1 MRFLFYAILNSY
13 EFRLKGI
20 QFHKTLSIYCMK
32 KNLLTLSALLTLC
45 IGTQAIAQTIPNGD
59 LETWTSTTRDTLVN
73 WKGTIGVEKIVGKD
87 GNGSAVKIVTTS
99 NTDIASLVSGNISCI
114 TGCSGDVKGVGVPL
128 NSASGI
134 LSIKADFASSQNG
147 AVAAVAFFDANGT
160 LMPGGVN
167 GYYVA
172 PLSAGPTFA
181 SSTVS
186 VFITSAT
193 PTFGTVSVPAG
204 AVQVI
209 IAFFPEATDPS
220 KSSSKTVGSYISIDN
235 LVVKA
240 GLTTLA
246 VPNADFE
253 QWTTIN
259 TDKATGW
266 NSSETYMLGS
276 LTKSNQSNAGSAAAK
291 ITTASFVGNIQTGVL
306 SLGSVQYGILPADT
320 KYFPEFKINKIPNAL
335 NFSSK
340 YVASAGINDTAAV
353 EIILT
358 RNVGNVT
365 TKVGSGYGLIA
376 PSANFKAIKVPIAM
390 FQNETVADSAI
401 VLFYSSRGKGS
412 VDRGLGSVLWVDD
425 VSFGFTT
432 VGINDEMLLQ
442 QVVLSPNPAK
452 ETVVISNHSNQP
464 VTVTL
469 KNISGQ
475 ALYTYSISEF
485 DKYNL
490 NTAGLG
496 KGIYLVEISNSLSV
510 SNQKLVIE

>member
-1 MRFLFYAILNSY
+1 M
-13 EFRLKGI
+13 
-20 QFHKTLSIYCMK
+20 
-32 KNLLTLSALLTLC
+32 
-45 IGTQAIAQTIPNGD
+45 
-59 LETWTSTTRDTLVN
+59 
-73 WKGTIGVEKIVGKD
+73 
-87 GNGSAVKIVTTS
+87 
-99 NTDIASLVSGNISCI
+99 
-114 TGCSGDVKGVGVPL
+114 
-128 NSASGI
+128 
-134 LSIKADFASSQNG
+134 
-147 AVAAVAFFDANGT
+147 
-160 LMPGGVN
+160 
-167 GYYVA
+167 
-172 PLSAGPTFA
+172 
-181 SSTVS
+181 
-186 VFITSAT
+186 
-193 PTFGTVSVPAG
+193 
-204 AVQVI
+204 
-209 IAFFPEATDPS
+209 
-220 KSSSKTVGSYISIDN
+220 
-235 LVVKA
+235 VVKA

-320 KYFPEFKINKIPNAL
+320 KYFPEFKINKIPTAL

-376 PSANFKAIKVPIAM
+376 PSANFKTIQVPIAM

-412 VDRGLGSVLWVDD
+412 VDRGLGSALWVDD
-425 VSFGFTT
+425 VSFDFTT
-432 VGINDEMLLQ
+432 VGINNEMLLQ
-442 QVVLSPNPAK
+442 QVILSPNPAK